1 MLWRFFSVG
10 ESVYFNVEQ
19 ECLCVSSLSVSL
31 STSTESK
38 TVCVFLFLLSA
49 NKMVRS
55 SSNQYLSC
63 TKQSKHEWPQEGTDW
78 LATSH
83 IYPPPKNQF
92 NFTEIIILAASSK
105 RRKKTVVRKKSF
117 CQKFFFLSKSLL
129 VHLIRR
135 SGKHVF
141 ALEKQICS
149 FIKKAKFETT
159 DSMKNVDF
167 ATFVL
172 KLLLHR

>member
-31 STSTESK
+31 LTSTESRGLS
-38 TVCVFLFLLSA
+38 VCFSFFFQLTKWWEAHLINTWVA
-49 NKMVRS
+49 Q
-55 SSNQYLSC
+55 SNQNTNDL
-63 TKQSKHEWPQEGTDW
+63 KKELTDW
-78 LATSH
+78 LLL
-83 IYPPPKNQF
+83 IFIPRKNQF

-105 RRKKTVVRKKSF
+105 RRKKLLSERKVFVKS
-117 CQKFFFLSKSLL
+117 FFFLSKSLL

-141 ALEKQICS
+141 SLQKQICS

-159 DSMKNVDF
+159 ASMKNVDF

>member
-1 MLWRFFSVG
+1 MVDYDWDCNAQQYEAIWFVH
-10 ESVYFNVEQ
+10 
-19 ECLCVSSLSVSL
+19 CCDVSSLSVSL
-31 STSTESK
+31 LTSTESK
-38 TVCVFLFLLSA
+38 TVCVFHLLLSA
-49 NKMVRS
+49 NQMVRS

-63 TKQSKHEWPQEGTDW
+63 TKQSKHEWPQERTDW

-83 IYPPPKNQF
+83 IYPPPKKISWISRKSLFWRHLVKDEKKNCCPKEKF
-92 NFTEIIILAASSK
+92 LSK
-105 RRKKTVVRKKSF
+105 V
-117 CQKFFFLSKSLL
+117 FFLSKSLL

-159 DSMKNVDF
+159 D
-167 ATFVL
+167 AI
-172 KLLLHR
+172 